1 MAATANTTAKK
12 KTTTAKAA
20 SSKPTTV
27 VEKKTVEEKVVKTEP
42 KVEKKVF
49 KDSDG
54 IPCRSI
60 TQGALYMEGLKTHM
74 LYEWVSYGDVTMV
87 EYADLAS
94 AVRVKS
100 QFLFAPTFII
110 DDEDFVDQMPQLKK
124 FYTENYSAK
133 DIEALL
139 HMPIEKMKAEVA
151 ALPKSAVE
159 SLKSIAAAAI
169 AGGTLDSIKRVK
181 VLDELLGTSLSVLA
195 EFEN

>member
-1 MAATANTTAKK
+1 MATTANTAAKK
-12 KTTTAKAA
+12 KPSTTKAT

-27 VEKKTVEEKVVKTEP
+27 VEEKVTKVEP

-60 TQGALYMEGLKTHM
+60 TQGALYMEGLKSHM
-74 LYEWVSYGDVTMV
+74 LYEWVGYGDVTMV

-100 QFLFAPTFII
+100 QFLFAPNFII

-124 FYTENYSAK
+124 FYTENYSAR

-139 HMPIEKMKAEVA
+139 HIPIEKMRTEIAT
-151 ALPKSAVE
+151 LPKSAVE
-159 SLKSIAAAAI
+159 SLKSIAASAI
-169 AGGTLDSIKRVK
+169 TKGELDSIKRVK
-181 VLDELLGTSLSVLA
+181 VLDELLDTNLSILA